1 MPAVAKRLAFVTQ
14 PASLNGSEVVRVQ
27 VTDQYGNACNTAT
40 GTLVTLHLEPYS
52 ALGSHPKLTGTL
64 TAEVVNGVATF
75 EGVAVNHTGRGRLLA
90 TAKGLHDARSNIF
103 TNV

>member
-1 MPAVAKRLAFVTQ
+1 V
-14 PASLNGSEVVRVQ
+14 SLNGSEVVRVQ

-40 GTLVTLHLEPYS
+40 GTLVTLHLGPHA

-75 EGVAVNHTGRGRLLA
+75 QGISVHHTGRGRLWA
-90 TAKGLHDARSNIF
+90 TAKGLLHARSNIF